1 MQEKAASF
9 LPLSLFGP
17 SDLLCMEPR
26 CHNMLRLASIHW
38 ADYYSSALKLKKYAM
53 LY

>member
-26 CHNMLRLASIHW
+26 YHNMLKLSIHW
-38 ADYYSSALKLKKYAM
+38 AEYYSIALKQKKEAM